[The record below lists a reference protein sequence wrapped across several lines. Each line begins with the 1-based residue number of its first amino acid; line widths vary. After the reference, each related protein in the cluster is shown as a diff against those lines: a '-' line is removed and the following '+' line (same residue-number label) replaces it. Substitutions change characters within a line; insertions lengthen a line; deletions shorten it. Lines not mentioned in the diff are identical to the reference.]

1 MIGSLASVR
10 SVFADVEP
18 VANGLKKFT
27 LRLVSP
33 ATERIGW
40 NFATNED
47 FLTGQ
52 LRALLI
58 TAAGGAGHQRLET
71 VDRFSVAVY

>member
-10 SVFADVEP
+10 SVFADAEH

-52 LRALLI
+52 LRALVI
-58 TAAGGAGHQRLET
+58 TVAGGAGHQRLET
-71 VDRFSVAVY
+71 ADHFSVAVY